1 MAKNNTKI
9 ELDNIE
15 RKNGSKDYVFA
26 VGRRKEAIARV
37 RLYQKTVALWDN
49 IEVKKGEIFV
59 NKQPAIVY
67 FGKESERI
75 YKQPLIVTN
84 ADKRFA
90 VTAMVVGGGKIGQLD
105 AFVLGIA
112 RALDKFDKE
121 KHHPILKKRGFL
133 TRDPRVRERRKVG
146 MGGKARR
153 RKQSPKR

>member
-1 MAKNNTKI
+1 MAKNNKKEKNFIDKEVTK
-9 ELDNIE
+9 
-15 RKNGSKDYVFA
+15 KDYVFA
-26 VGRRKEAIARV
+26 VGRRKEASARV
-37 RLYQKTVALWDN
+37 RLYAKDITLWN
-49 IEVKKGEIFV
+49 GVEVKKGEIFV
-59 NKQPAIVY
+59 NKIPAIAY
-67 FGKESERI
+67 FEKEAERI

-90 VTAMVVGGGKIGQLD
+90 ITILVEGGGKSGQLD
-105 AFVLGIA
+105 ASVLGIA

-121 KHHPILKKRGFL
+121 KFRPILKKRGFL